1 MPLVDGRHGVHR
13 VRWQRSSLRR
23 DDEDDLGSA
32 VPSTP
37 LLHPEVL
44 SDGRGLRGRDEA
56 RQVRQPLSPSGDLTQ
71 KHSECG
77 KTARR
82 YKARRTRAHEPGG
95 SCVGRS
101 TGRPD
106 KVRRVAAEGQQR
118 KASSPPVPQLLSVA
132 GGARAVGHT
141 SGTSQARGRDGDG
154 FQITLVETAQVT
166 RQRPTDK
173 LSPED
178 HSGCDYGRV
187 APGEAAAVG
196 LPREKC
202 LGRCYDEDKTKD
214 NRAWRRTLAT
224 KSPVH
229 QPPGRPAG
237 TPARQRRAAAG
248 QRLLQDGSQRGWSHR
263 ECEQGWPFELS
274 RGEAGGLGF
283 SMPTAARH

>member
-1 MPLVDGRHGVHR
+1 MTGVI
-13 VRWQRSSLRR
+13 
-23 DDEDDLGSA
+23 GF
-32 VPSTP
+32 TG
-37 LLHPEVL
+37 
-44 SDGRGLRGRDEA
+44 SDGRGAPCAGTTRTTRARPSPPRPSSTLRYCLTEEDSEGVTRPGKL
-56 RQVRQPLSPSGDLTQ
+56 RRPLSPSGDLTQ
-71 KHSECG
+71 KQGECG
-77 KTARR
+77 KTALR

-95 SCVGRS
+95 SCVGQS
-101 TGRPD
+101 MGRPD

-118 KASSPPVPQLLSVA
+118 KASSPPVPQPLSVA
-132 GGARAVGHT
+132 GGARAVGHM

-274 RGEAGGLGF
+274 RGEAGALGF

>member
-56 RQVRQPLSPSGDLTQ
+56 RQVRRPLSPSGDLTQ

-82 YKARRTRAHEPGG
+82 YKVRRTRAHEPGG

-118 KASSPPVPQLLSVA
+118 KASSPPVPQPLSVA

-154 FQITLVETAQVT
+154 FQITLVEAAQVT

-224 KSPVH
+224 ESPVH
-229 QPPGRPAG
+229 QPPGRPTG

-248 QRLLQDGSQRGWSHR
+248 QRLLQDGSQ
-263 ECEQGWPFELS
+263 
-274 RGEAGGLGF
+274 
-283 SMPTAARH
+283 